1 MDGSRDNPSS
11 AHPIRVAVV
20 GARGRMG
27 ILACGWIE
35 AEKDLALVARIE
47 IEDDLK
53 RELASSRAVVALDF
67 TTASTARVNALAIA
81 ASGVRPVVGTSGLH
95 REDLAELRIT
105 LDDAGIGGIVV
116 PNFSLGAVLAM
127 RFSEEAARHFPGIEV
142 LEAHSD
148 KKADAPSGTARA
160 TAERMASVRSGSAP
174 ALDSSGFRGGSV
186 AGIPV
191 HSLRLPGVIAYQEA
205 WLSGD
210 GEVLRIVHETTDR
223 TCFRQGI
230 LLAVRSAP
238 RVRGLVVGLES
249 LLFPEDGE
257 GPGGAA

>member
-1 MDGSRDNPSS
+1 M
-11 AHPIRVAVV
+11 
-20 GARGRMG
+20 
-27 ILACGWIE
+27 
-35 AEKDLALVARIE
+35 
-47 IEDDLK
+47 
-53 RELASSRAVVALDF
+53 
-67 TTASTARVNALAIA
+67 A
-81 ASGVRPVVGTSGLH
+81 A
-95 REDLAELRIT
+95 
-105 LDDAGIGGIVV
+105 
-116 PNFSLGAVLAM
+116 
-127 RFSEEAARHFPGIEV
+127 
-142 LEAHSD
+142 
-148 KKADAPSGTARA
+148 
-160 TAERMASVRSGSAP
+160 VRSGSAP